1 MRTFWERL
9 GILLPIY
16 RLVGQ
21 GLTDGEIASELN
33 LTEDKVENCISWIL
47 RFLELR
53 GRLELVQ
60 HSCSAAQQTSG
71 AYHLDF
77 ATHGSKTGL
86 DPRRQDFSRQMCM
99 TSASPASSAARK
111 Y

>member
-21 GLTDGEIASELN
+21 GLTDTDIASELS
-33 LTEDKVENCISWIL
+33 LTEDRGENCISWML
-47 RFLELR
+47 HFLELSN
-53 GRLELVQ
+53 RLELVQ
-60 HSCSAAQQTSG
+60 HACSAARQTSG
-71 AYHLDF
+71 AYHLDI

-86 DPRRQDFSRQMCM
+86 RSAPTEFAPQTCM
-99 TSASPASSAARK
+99 TSPSRVYLAARK